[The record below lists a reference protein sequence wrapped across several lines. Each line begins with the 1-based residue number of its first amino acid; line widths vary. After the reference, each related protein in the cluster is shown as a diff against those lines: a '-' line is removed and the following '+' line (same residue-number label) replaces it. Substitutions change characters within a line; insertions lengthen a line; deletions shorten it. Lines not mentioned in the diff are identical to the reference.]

1 MLGNMFGGAGGAGG
15 DSAGEIEGTEAQET
29 TPKKKEGPKVIKPR
43 KVHMKR
49 R

>member
-1 MLGNMFGGAGGAGG
+1 MLGNMFGGGGAPG
-15 DSAGEIEGTEAQET
+15 GEIEAGEADAGAT
-29 TPKKKEGPKVIKPR
+29 TPKKKEGPKIVKPR